1 MKDNQQMEAKWSAT
15 VSTARDYYNSDDAD
29 NFYFMIWGGEDI
41 HIGIYTSPDE
51 EIVTASR
58 RTIELM
64 AVQVEPISA
73 GAQILD
79 LGAGFG
85 GASRYLA
92 GAYGAEVTAL
102 NLSEVEN
109 ERHRR
114 SNVQADL
121 EDRIAVIDG
130 NFENIPCPDAHFDV
144 VWSQDAL
151 LHSGKRSEV
160 LREVDRVLKPGGQF
174 IFTDPMQ
181 ADDCPQGVLQPIL
194 DRIHLD
200 SLGSPG
206 FYRAEAGKLG
216 WRDRGFKDHTAQ
228 LVTHYRRVG
237 EETESARDKL
247 GAKINPDYITR
258 MLKGLGHWVEGGS
271 AGHLA
276 WGFFHFSK
284 A

>member
-1 MKDNQQMEAKWSAT
+1 MKNNEQMETESSAT

-41 HIGIYTSPDE
+41 HIGIYYSPDE
-51 EIVTASR
+51 AIVAASR
-58 RTIELM
+58 RTVELM

-73 GAQILD
+73 ETRILD

-92 GAYGAEVTAL
+92 GTYGAEVMAL

-109 ERHRR
+109 QRHRR
-114 SNVQADL
+114 SNVQVHL
-121 EDRIAVIDG
+121 EDRIEVIDG
-130 NFENIPCPDAHFDV
+130 NFENIPCPDASFDV

-151 LHSGKRSEV
+151 LHSGKRSQV

-181 ADDCPQGVLQPIL
+181 ADHCPNGVLQPIL

-200 SLGSPG
+200 SLGSPE
-206 FYRAEAGKLG
+206 FYRAEAEKLG
-216 WRDRGFKDHTAQ
+216 WCDCGFQDHTAQ

-237 EETESARDKL
+237 EETESARDEL
-247 GAKINPDYITR
+247 GTRINPDYIAR
-258 MLKGLGHWVEGGS
+258 MLKGLGHWVEGGA
-271 AGHLA
+271 AGHLV

-284 A
+284 